1 MYVIVCIVKS
11 AFSKF
16 VDKIWWLVTLHLD
29 PGPYLTEEKITKLL
43 SSCNETKDFSPLVR
57 ILGEVFTDSD
67 ALNRSFL
74 GNPGSNDEESLDL
87 ESVRRVYKV
96 LFDLNNSAIENTLI
110 NSLTSLCTSIEVDIN
125 RKTCFNNP
133 VYHRQ
138 ILIIFENFY
147 LNHLEY
153 LDDALP
159 RLCKAVSLFPCNL
172 QSALVKMW
180 SHYSPE
186 SLRKKVEILQQL
198 ITLRVINGPTSECQL
213 STVND
218 DDAIANATK
227 CLKLFYYSSILA
239 GNFDKLKLSVDR
251 MDASDS
257 AKEESLATSL
267 ELDVLDCRKPSL
279 PFDDFINEPLNE
291 IIAVD
296 RDFTYYKTKEGFSF
310 MDYNFILSTLV
321 KSIWMFYDNRV
332 HMLQERHMHRMYNL
346 LRGQQTPPYLK
357 MTVHRDNLIQDA
369 LVNVSVEYCKI
380 SCLPSCVCLP
390 ARMPACPHAFLY
402 Y

>member
-1 MYVIVCIVKS
+1 M
-11 AFSKF
+11 
-16 VDKIWWLVTLHLD
+16 
-29 PGPYLTEEKITKLL
+29 
-43 SSCNETKDFSPLVR
+43 VR

-74 GNPGSNDEESLDL
+74 GNPGSKDEVALDL
-87 ESVRRVYKV
+87 ESIRRVYKV

-110 NSLTSLCTSIEVDIN
+110 NSLTALSTSIEVDIS
-125 RKTCFNNP
+125 RKTCLNNP

-147 LNHLEY
+147 LNHPEY

-159 RLCKAVSLFPCNL
+159 RFCKALSLFPCNL
-172 QSALVKMW
+172 QSVLVKMW

-186 SLRKKVEILQQL
+186 SLRKKVEILQLL
-198 ITLRVINGPTSECQL
+198 ITLRVINGPTSESQSL
-213 STVND
+213 TVND
-218 DDAIANATK
+218 DDAITNATK

-239 GNFDKLKLSVDR
+239 GNFDKLKISVDR

-257 AKEESLATSL
+257 VKEESLATSL

-296 RDFTYYKTKEGFSF
+296 RDFTYYKTKDGFSF
-310 MDYNFILSTLV
+310 MDYNFILSTSV
-321 KSIWMFYDNRV
+321 KSVWMFYDNRV
-332 HMLQERHMHRMYNL
+332 HMLQERHMHRIYSL
-346 LRGQQTPPYLK
+346 LRGQQTTPYLK
-357 MTVHRDNLIQDA
+357 LTVHRDNLIQDA
-369 LVNVSVEYCKI
+369 LVNVSIE
-380 SCLPSCVCLP
+380 
-390 ARMPACPHAFLY
+390 
-402 Y
+402 